1 MATTKSETPKGP
13 ATGQTELNTAGT
25 GGTTTGGADLEARA
39 AALKADEERLARERK
54 ALEEKARHLEYQTR
68 EVELRAKSVE
78 DRAQELR
85 SGAAH
90 LDRRQEQLAARE
102 SLLETPLAGTAASA
116 PVDPTDTV
124 EVLNN
129 SRRAIGIGNGELL
142 IPGPNTVSRLAWSK
156 LFGVDGRPVPGAV
169 EHFDSAGGK
178 RPDLQ
183 ELSLQN
189 LSALPDET
197 ATEVVSKSKD
207 TTLMAKFLDT
217 EPRPSLKDAIRRR
230 IKALQEE

>member
-1 MATTKSETPKGP
+1 MATTKSETQKGP
-13 ATGQTELNTAGT
+13 TTGQTELNTAST
-25 GGTTTGGADLEARA
+25 GGTTPGGTDLEARS

-54 ALEEKARHLEYQTR
+54 ALEEKARHLDQQAR
-68 EVELRAKSVE
+68 EVEERAKSVE
-78 DRAQELR
+78 GRAQELR
-85 SGAAH
+85 SGAEH
-90 LDRRQEQLAARE
+90 LNRRQEALNARE
-102 SLLETPLAGTAASA
+102 SALDVSLPDYTATNI
-116 PVDPTDTV
+116 DPTETV

-129 SRRAIGIGNGELL
+129 SRRAIGIGNGERL

-156 LFGVDGRPVPGAV
+156 LFDAEGRPVLGAA

-197 ATEVVSKSKD
+197 AAEVVSKSRD

-217 EPRPSLKDAIRRR
+217 EPRPGLKDAIRRR